1 MKRTY
6 GQRGAEGETMSI
18 SFVHSKGADAPI
30 AIPAIGLDLFVR
42 MAPAASGGA
51 FSIIE
56 TINAPGTG
64 PPRHKHR
71 DAEIFRVLER
81 RYLYE
86 MDGRRFFAE
95 TGDVVSIPGGAEHG
109 FVNVTDRPARQ
120 FILIVPALDAAAFF
134 TELAEAIRDGVPD
147 KAALNRFGAK
157 WRVEFLGRPLSLAD
171 QPGA

>member
-1 MKRTY
+1 
-6 GQRGAEGETMSI
+6 MSI

-30 AIPAIGLDLFVR
+30 TIPAIWLDLFVR
-42 MAPAASGGA
+42 MAPAASSGA

-56 TINAPGTG
+56 TSNAPGKG

-71 DAEIFRVLER
+71 EAEIFRVLEG

-86 MDGRRFFAE
+86 IEGRRFFAE

-109 FVNVTDRPARQ
+109 FVNITDRPARQ
-120 FILIVPALDAAAFF
+120 YIFITPALDAAAFF
-134 TELAEAIRDGVPD
+134 TELAGVLRDGAPD
-147 KAALNRFGAK
+147 RGALNRFGAK
-157 WRVEFLGRPLSLAD
+157 WQVEFLGPPLSLAD